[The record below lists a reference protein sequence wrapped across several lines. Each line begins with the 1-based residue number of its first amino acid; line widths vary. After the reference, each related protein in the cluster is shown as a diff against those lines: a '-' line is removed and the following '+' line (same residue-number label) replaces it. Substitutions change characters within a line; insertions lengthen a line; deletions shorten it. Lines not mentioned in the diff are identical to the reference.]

1 MLGNLTRCFQV
12 LLGNPLGAFRCR
24 WESLLQVGEVNWQQW
39 QPGHNSRQVEE
50 AGGNVL
56 FFISFLSIYVGNAS
70 NASSIPD

>member
-12 LLGNPLGAFRCR
+12 LLGNLLGAFRCR
-24 WESLLQVGEVNWQQW
+24 WESLLQVGEVNWQ
-39 QPGHNSRQVEE
+39 PVHNSRQVEE